1 MEEVVG
7 EKKKKN
13 WNVLEEV
20 VGRKGD
26 ERKRKLECSGGSG
39 REKRGKKEKRK
50 ENGRVHV

>member
-7 EKKKKN
+7 KKKKIN

-26 ERKRKLECSGGSG
+26 ERKRK
-39 REKRGKKEKRK
+39 KEKEK
-50 ENGRVHV
+50 ESSVATGTF